1 MRLHLTFATYISRQF
16 LGCWFGVFLA
26 LIALIAMFDT
36 IEIMRRGANI
46 QAMSMANILTLVFFK
61 LPHLIQKAIP
71 FTILFGAMLAFWRL
85 NRHHELVVARSAGLS
100 AWEFL
105 APVLIATI
113 LIGVIKITVFSSF
126 ASAMMFRYEQLE
138 NKYFPRKFS
147 LATLSGKG
155 LWLRQKVKNGHYLL
169 HSPKITSPNMV
180 LEPVTIF
187 KFVNGD
193 NFSSRIDA
201 SHGILGDQVWHL
213 KKVGIT
219 SPNAPLQKLKNYTV
233 ETNLTKENIQDSFA
247 NPETMSFWELPG
259 FISVLEN
266 AGFSGLRH
274 RLYWHSQLADPALLC
289 AMVLFAAACTLR
301 LQRRGG
307 TTTLI
312 IIGVATGVLIF
323 FATDVVY
330 ALGLSA
336 RLPIFL
342 AAWSPALV
350 GCLLGMAL
358 LFHSEDG

>member
-46 QAMSMANILTLVFFK
+46 QAMSIGNILTLVFFK

-105 APVLIATI
+105 APVLIVTI
-113 LIGVIKITVFSSF
+113 LIGVIKITVYSSF

-201 SHGILGDQVWHL
+201 SQGILGDQVWHL
-213 KKVGIT
+213 KKVGIN

-247 NPETMSFWELPG
+247 NPKTMSFWELPG

-323 FATDVVY
+323 FATDVIY

-342 AAWSPALV
+342 AAGSPA
-350 GCLLGMAL
+350 
-358 LFHSEDG
+358 S